1 MGFNISGLAINKNYE
16 NDFDSLQKELGWNL
30 KKETEIDFETASS
43 NWKDDGI
50 CDVYFSEN
58 GTLLFISMEMCTE
71 SFPLKND
78 NSLTFALSETSMAF
92 YINYCENGIEKRSIM
107 EVNDERMQDEGEK
120 LEVEN
125 NAEDTSEII
134 WNQLEV
140 VIGKRFWVIEP
151 DEKATRYLFVHEN
164 ITNTEPETNTNAVVE
179 PKIDRVQNI
188 YNEPIRIKKWWEF
201 WK

>member
-92 YINYCENGIEKRSIM
+92 YINYCENGIEKRLIM
-107 EVNDERMQDEGEK
+107 EVNDERMHDQGEK
-120 LEVEN
+120 LGVEN

-140 VIGKRFWVIEP
+140 VIGKRFWDIEP

-164 ITNTEPETNTNAVVE
+164 ITNTEPEIITNAVVE
-179 PKIDRVQNI
+179 PKNDRVQNI
-188 YNEPIRIKKWWEF
+188 YNDPIRIKKWWEF

>member
-1 MGFNISGLAINKNYE
+1 
-16 NDFDSLQKELGWNL
+16 
-30 KKETEIDFETASS
+30 
-43 NWKDDGI
+43 
-50 CDVYFSEN
+50 
-58 GTLLFISMEMCTE
+58 MEMCTE

-92 YINYCENGIEKRSIM
+92 YINYCENGIEKRSII

>member
-1 MGFNISGLAINKNYE
+1 MGFNIYGLAINKNYE

-43 NWKDDGI
+43 NWKEDGI

>member
-92 YINYCENGIEKRSIM
+92 YINYCENGIEKRLIM

-120 LEVEN
+120 LGVEN

-140 VIGKRFWVIEP
+140 VIGKRFWDIEP

-164 ITNTEPETNTNAVVE
+164 ITNTEPEIITNAVVE
-179 PKIDRVQNI
+179 PKNDRVQNI
-188 YNEPIRIKKWWEF
+188 YNDPIRIKKWWEF

>member
-92 YINYCENGIEKRSIM
+92 YINYCENGIEKRLIM
-107 EVNDERMQDEGEK
+107 EVNDERMEDEGEK
-120 LEVEN
+120 LGVEN

-140 VIGKRFWVIEP
+140 VIGKRFWDIEP

-164 ITNTEPETNTNAVVE
+164 ISNTEPEIITNAVVE
-179 PKIDRVQNI
+179 PKNDRVQNI
-188 YNEPIRIKKWWEF
+188 YNDPIRIKKWWEF

>member
-92 YINYCENGIEKRSIM
+92 YINYCENGIEKRLIM

-120 LEVEN
+120 LGVEN

>member
-92 YINYCENGIEKRSIM
+92 YINYCENGIEKRLIM

-120 LEVEN
+120 LGVEN

-140 VIGKRFWVIEP
+140 VIGKRFWDIEP

-164 ITNTEPETNTNAVVE
+164 ISNTEPEIITNAIVE
-179 PKIDRVQNI
+179 PKNDIVQNI

>member
-92 YINYCENGIEKRSIM
+92 YINYCENGIEKRLIM

-120 LEVEN
+120 LGVEN
-125 NAEDTSEII
+125 TAEDTSEII
-134 WNQLEV
+134 LNQLEV
-140 VIGKRFWVIEP
+140 VIGKRFWDIEP

-164 ITNTEPETNTNAVVE
+164 ITNTEPEIITNAVVE
-179 PKIDRVQNI
+179 PKNDRVQNI
-188 YNEPIRIKKWWEF
+188 YNDPIRIKKWWEF

>member
-1 MGFNISGLAINKNYE
+1 MKRHLPIG
-16 NDFDSLQKELGWNL
+16 KE
-30 KKETEIDFETASS
+30 
-43 NWKDDGI
+43 DGI

-151 DEKATRYLFVHEN
+151 DEKVQDTYLCM
-164 ITNTEPETNTNAVVE
+164 
-179 PKIDRVQNI
+179 KISQIQNQKR
-188 YNEPIRIKKWWEF
+188 IRMLL
-201 WK
+201 

>member
-43 NWKDDGI
+43 NWKEDGI

-92 YINYCENGIEKRSIM
+92 YINYCENGIEKRLIM

-120 LEVEN
+120 LGVEN

-140 VIGKRFWVIEP
+140 VIGKRFWDIEP

-164 ITNTEPETNTNAVVE
+164 ITNTEPEIITNAVVE
-179 PKIDRVQNI
+179 PKNDRVQNI
-188 YNEPIRIKKWWEF
+188 YNDPIRIKKWWEF

>member
-92 YINYCENGIEKRSIM
+92 YINYCENGIEKRLIM
-107 EVNDERMQDEGEK
+107 EVNDERMEDEGEK
-120 LEVEN
+120 LGVEN
-125 NAEDTSEII
+125 TAEDTSEII
-134 WNQLEV
+134 LNQLEV
-140 VIGKRFWVIEP
+140 VIGKRFWDIEP

-164 ITNTEPETNTNAVVE
+164 ISNTEPEIITNAIVE
-179 PKIDRVQNI
+179 PKNDIVQNI

>member
-92 YINYCENGIEKRSIM
+92 YINYCENGIEKRLIM

-120 LEVEN
+120 LGVEN
-125 NAEDTSEII
+125 TAEDTSEII

-140 VIGKRFWVIEP
+140 VIGKRFWDIEP

-164 ITNTEPETNTNAVVE
+164 ITNTEPEIITNAVVE
-179 PKIDRVQNI
+179 PKNDRVQNI

>member
-92 YINYCENGIEKRSIM
+92 YINYCENGIEKRLIM

-120 LEVEN
+120 LGVEN

-140 VIGKRFWVIEP
+140 VIGKRFWDIEP

-164 ITNTEPETNTNAVVE
+164 ITNTEPEIITNAVVE
-179 PKIDRVQNI
+179 PKNDRVQNI